1 MDSPDKQ
8 ERIFDENTRIVALQ
22 HFFSESEARLCA
34 ARLKEADIPSFIS
47 NANIMTAL
55 PLGGGGGISLH
66 IRASDLE
73 KAQGVMSLWQES
85 QANIPEEDY
94 REIDEEE
101 IAYLKALKEQEIGS
115 NQWNALLWIAIVFAI
130 LLIIR
135 AFARAA
141 GLMESWRDFF

>member
-1 MDSPDKQ
+1 MDAPDKQ
-8 ERIFDENTRIVALQ
+8 DRIFDEHTRIIALQ

-47 NANIMTAL
+47 NTNIMTAL

-66 IRASDLE
+66 IRETDLE
-73 KAQGVMSLWQES
+73 KAQNILLLWKEAQT
-85 QANIPEEDY
+85 NIEEEDY

-101 IAYLKALKEQEIGS
+101 IAYLKALKEQEIGN
-115 NQWNALLWIAIVFAI
+115 NQWNALLWIVIVFAI

>member
-1 MDSPDKQ
+1 MDASDKQ
-8 ERIFDENTRIVALQ
+8 EGVFDEHTRIVALQ

-47 NANIMTAL
+47 NTNIMTTL

-66 IRASDLE
+66 IREADLE
-73 KAQGVMSLWQES
+73 KAQNILLLWQES
-85 QANIPEEDY
+85 QTDIEEDY

-115 NQWNALLWIAIVFAI
+115 NQWNALLWIVIVFAI

-141 GLMESWRDFF
+141 GLMESWKDFF